1 MPNFATALKQEICR
15 LARREIK
22 TQATPTRQAIV
33 QYRHEIARLKRQL
46 REQQRRVQ
54 MLEHRK
60 FQESDGPQESEGT
73 EENGE
78 LAGLRFSTRSVR
90 AQRRRLGLSA
100 EEYGRLVGVSGLT
113 IYNWEHGRTR
123 PRAPQFEALAGVRGI
138 TRTEAAQRL
147 GIQRLTRRKRKPR

>member
-22 TQATPTRQAIV
+22 AQSTPTRQAIA
-33 QYRHEIARLKRQL
+33 QYRHEIARLKRL
-46 REQQRRVQ
+46 LHEQQRRVQ
-54 MLEHRK
+54 LLEQK
-60 FQESDGPQESEGT
+60 KSQEIDGE

-78 LAGLRFSTRSVR
+78 LAGLRFSTRSVK

-123 PRAPQFEALAGVRGI
+123 PRAAQFEALAGVRGI
-138 TRTEAAQRL
+138 TRAEAAERL
-147 GIQRLTRRKRKPR
+147 GVRRLTRKKRKPR